1 MVLCFLFL
9 VSKVPVMFHRTCF
22 HIIFSSVWVAGALL
36 MSTHN
41 GLFLELNGNVRC
53 SIEGGN

>member
-9 VSKVPVMFHRTCF
+9 VSKASVMFHRTCV
-22 HIIFSSVWVAGALL
+22 HIIFSSVWVAEALL

-41 GLFLELNGNVRC
+41 GMFLEQNGNVRC